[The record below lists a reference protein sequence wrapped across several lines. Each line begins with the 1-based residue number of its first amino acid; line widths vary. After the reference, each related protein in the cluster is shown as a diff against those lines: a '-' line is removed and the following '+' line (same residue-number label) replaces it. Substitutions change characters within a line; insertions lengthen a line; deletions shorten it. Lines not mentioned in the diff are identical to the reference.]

1 MFTLILLGKVVV
13 ESGHDGFISHLSTF
27 SHFGL
32 DCLTNENY
40 IPDFTAKVDK
50 YARVLRINRVDYLKA
65 RTSINNL

>member
-1 MFTLILLGKVVV
+1 MGKVVV

-40 IPDFTAKVDK
+40 IPDFTAKVNT
-50 YARVLRINRVDYLKA
+50 YARILKIKRVDYLKA
-65 RTSINNL
+65 RTSIYNL